1 MLKIDEIDH
10 RLIHE
15 LEHDSRLSMSELGR
29 RINLSAPSVG
39 ERVRRLESF
48 GVIKQY
54 SLVLDHEKLGFPIQ
68 CIIEATVKNG
78 QYEAFLHYLKQQLNV
93 SFCYRI
99 SGDACYLIKMQFSSF
114 SAAECFIDEVIPY
127 AQTKTQFIFSEIDI
141 QST

>member
-10 RLIHE
+10 RLIYE
-15 LEHDSRLSMSELGR
+15 LEQDSRLSMSELGR
-29 RINLSAPSVG
+29 RIKLSAPSVN

-54 SLVLDHEKLGFPIQ
+54 SLELDYEKLRLPIQ
-68 CIIEATVKNG
+68 CIVEATVKNG
-78 QYEAFLHYLKQQLNV
+78 QYEAFLHYLKQQPTV

-99 SGDACYLIKMQFSSF
+99 SGDACYLIKIQFSSF
-114 SAAECFIDEVIPY
+114 SAAESFIDEVIPY

-141 QST
+141 QSK

>member
-10 RLIHE
+10 RLIYE
-15 LEHDSRLSMSELGR
+15 LEQDSRLSMSELGR
-29 RINLSAPSVG
+29 RIKLSAPSVN

-54 SLVLDHEKLGFPIQ
+54 SLELDYEKLGLPIQ
-68 CIIEATVKNG
+68 CIVEATVKNG
-78 QYEAFLHYLKQQLNV
+78 QYEAFLHYLKQQPTV

-99 SGDACYLIKMQFSSF
+99 SGDACYLIKIQFSSF
-114 SAAECFIDEVIPY
+114 SAAESFIDEIIPY

-141 QST
+141 QSK